1 MIIKSYEIQKN
12 ISKFFKYNLILL
24 YGENDGL
31 KKDIKDLIRTNIN
44 KQDPKTEYI
53 SLYENEVIDNK
64 DNLYNSIFSGSLFG
78 DKKIIIINGGTDKTV
93 QITEDIIDKCPENIF
108 IIILSSIL
116 EKKSKLRNFFEKNLK
131 TLCIPCYLD
140 EDRDLKIIAINEFK
154 KENIK
159 LSNESISLL
168 IEKSNKDRLNLRN
181 EIEKIKLFAAEKKNL
196 ELDEIKAIINF
207 SGEHKSDI
215 LINECLCGNISQFRK
230 ILSDIYMNTVN
241 QIFLLRI
248 LSNKIQR
255 LLSMKELEKNYSDLE
270 NLINSSKPPV
280 FWKEKPIMKKQLTIW
295 DSKELKKTIN
305 EINNTELLCKKN
317 PKISKII
324 FFDLF
329 TKICK
334 KANSFS

>member
-1 MIIKSYEIQKN
+1 
-12 ISKFFKYNLILL
+12 
-24 YGENDGL
+24 
-31 KKDIKDLIRTNIN
+31 
-44 KQDPKTEYI
+44 
-53 SLYENEVIDNK
+53 
-64 DNLYNSIFSGSLFG
+64 
-78 DKKIIIINGGTDKTV
+78 
-93 QITEDIIDKCPENIF
+93 
-108 IIILSSIL
+108 
-116 EKKSKLRNFFEKNLK
+116 
-131 TLCIPCYLD
+131 
-140 EDRDLKIIAINEFK
+140 
-154 KENIK
+154 
-159 LSNESISLL
+159 
-168 IEKSNKDRLNLRN
+168 
-181 EIEKIKLFAAEKKNL
+181 
-196 ELDEIKAIINF
+196 
-207 SGEHKSDI
+207 
-215 LINECLCGNISQFRK
+215 
-230 ILSDIYMNTVN
+230 MNTVN